1 MADDVP
7 LGGLTLPGKRDGDA
21 RRREDE
27 RHVEEG
33 YLLVRTLAWLDG
45 RPAGYTQILLA
56 SDAPQ
61 MALQDDTL
69 VDRSCRHAG
78 VARALKVV
86 NLEHL
91 QSLPQASATQ
101 SVQTYCAETNTA
113 ILARKAA
120 LGFRCVH
127 VMTALEGL
135 PEAAA
140 LRRT

>member
-1 MADDVP
+1 MPAAAGTSVMP
-7 LGGLTLPGKRDGDA
+7 R
-21 RRREDE
+21 
-27 RHVEEG
+27 EG

-45 RPAGYTQILLA
+45 RTAGYTQILLA

-101 SVQTYCAETNTA
+101 WVQTYCAETNTA

>member
-1 MADDVP
+1 MADVP

-21 RRREDE
+21 RRRGDE
-27 RHVEEG
+27 RHAEG
-33 YLLVRTLAWLDG
+33 GVPARAHLAWLDG
-45 RPAGYTQILLA
+45 RTAGYTQILLA

-101 SVQTYCAETNTA
+101 WVQTYCAETNTA

>member
-1 MADDVP
+1 M
-7 LGGLTLPGKRDGDA
+7 
-21 RRREDE
+21 
-27 RHVEEG
+27 
-33 YLLVRTLAWLDG
+33 RTLAWLVG
-45 RPAGYTQILLA
+45 RPAGHAQILLA

-61 MALQDDTL
+61 IALQDDTL
-69 VDRSCRHAG
+69 VDRSCRDAG

-91 QSLPQASATQ
+91 QSLPQASPTQ
-101 SVQTYCAETNTA
+101 WVQTYCAETNTT
-113 ILARKAA
+113 ILALHAA

-127 VMTALEGL
+127 VMTALEGR

>member
-1 MADDVP
+1 M
-7 LGGLTLPGKRDGDA
+7 
-21 RRREDE
+21 
-27 RHVEEG
+27 
-33 YLLVRTLAWLDG
+33 RTLAWLDG
-45 RPAGYTQILLA
+45 RPAGHAQILLA

-69 VDRSCRHAG
+69 VDRSCRGAG

-101 SVQTYCAETNTA
+101 WVQTYCAETNTA
-113 ILARKAA
+113 ILARRAA

>member
-1 MADDVP
+1 MTATPAAARTSVTSRRGISSCAPSPGSAAGRVHAD
-7 LGGLTLPGKRDGDA
+7 
-21 RRREDE
+21 
-27 RHVEEG
+27 
-33 YLLVRTLAWLDG
+33 
-45 RPAGYTQILLA
+45 PAGERR
-56 SDAPQ
+56 APQ
-61 MALQDDTL
+61 IALQDDTL
-69 VDRSCRHAG
+69 VDRSCRGAG
-78 VARALKVV
+78 VARTLKVV

-101 SVQTYCAETNTA
+101 WVQTYCAETNTA